1 MKIAINKIEVE
12 TVEWSSLAA
21 GSLFTDPDLDDSPLY
36 IKTDEFDSIDLLT
49 GSVESQFLPD
59 YEVVDATD
67 KYVIVDI

>member
-36 IKTDEFDSIDLLT
+36 IKTDEGDSIDLLT

>member
-1 MKIAINKIEVE
+1 MKIAINKIEVK

-36 IKTDEFDSIDLLT
+36 IKTDEGDSIDLLT